1 VSGVLAA
8 LTAGLLVGNVGWM
21 GSISDSGRPAV
32 LSFWEYAAFLV
43 NSLVFILIGGREANI
58 SLGPL
63 ISVAAIA
70 VVLSLLGRAASVYP
84 VALMFRGSGL
94 RIPAGY
100 QHVLWWGG
108 LRGALALALALALPA
123 NVPERGDIISVA
135 FAVVAFSIF
144 VQGLTME
151 PLMRRLGLIRRSSE
165 AP

>member
-1 VSGVLAA
+1 
-8 LTAGLLVGNVGWM
+8 
-21 GSISDSGRPAV
+21 V
-32 LSFWEYAAFLV
+32 LSFWEYAAFLA

-63 ISVAAIA
+63 LTVAAA
-70 VVLSLLGRAASVYP
+70 ATLLSLIGRAATVYP
-84 VALMFRGSGL
+84 IGWMFRRSALRSPGS
-94 RIPAGY
+94 Y

-123 NVPERGDIISVA
+123 NIPERGDIISVA

-151 PLMRRLGLIRRSSE
+151 GLMRRLGLIRGSTE
-165 AP
+165 AG